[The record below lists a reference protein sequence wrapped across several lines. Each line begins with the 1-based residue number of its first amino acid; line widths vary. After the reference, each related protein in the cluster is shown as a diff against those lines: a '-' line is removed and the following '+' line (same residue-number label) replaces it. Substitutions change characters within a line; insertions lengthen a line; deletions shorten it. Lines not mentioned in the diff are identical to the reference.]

1 MDIAGASRRA
11 HARSV
16 SEKAAEVSCSSYS
29 EEGFGVRRRR
39 DMGSSASAGFAA
51 GSASASS
58 GFAAGSA
65 SEFSAGFAAGSNSM
79 RLGRPG
85 ERNCAGNDQEGDALA
100 LCVVKKVMH
109 DQMEA
114 AIRMKRRHVGHVS
127 DCIGNECMF
136 MYRTLRLCTAVT
148 PLEEAL
154 SVIFASARSDCMF
167 VMLEFVA
174 RNYEQSIFQDCY
186 VLVAFALSPHE
197 VFDHLM
203 NLLFSMFLCFRC
215 LACAA
220 GVVCQPWPHTACD
233 TRFVWLMCICVSDCL
248 GPFCL
253 AAAL

>member
-1 MDIAGASRRA
+1 MPLFLCHLLPWEPDNADP
-11 HARSV
+11 V
-16 SEKAAEVSCSSYS
+16 YE
-29 EEGFGVRRRR
+29 FG
-39 DMGSSASAGFAA
+39 S
-51 GSASASS
+51 
-58 GFAAGSA
+58 
-65 SEFSAGFAAGSNSM
+65 
-79 RLGRPG
+79 
-85 ERNCAGNDQEGDALA
+85 LA

-114 AIRMKRRHVGHVS
+114 AIRMKRRHVGDAS
-127 DCIGNECMF
+127 ECIGSECMF
-136 MYRTLRLCTAVT
+136 MYRTIRLCTAAT

-154 SVIFASARSDCMF
+154 SVIFASARCDCMF

-174 RNYEQSIFQDCY
+174 RNYEKSIFQDCY

-233 TRFVWLMCICVSDCL
+233 TSFVRLMCICVSDCL
-248 GPFCL
+248 GLFCL